1 MSTASD
7 ALIYCLSCRLLGPAR
22 SIGALALY
30 SAARAERV
38 LEDGAGCDFQAF
50 LPANGMGFSVG
61 AGPWSRNR
69 GGFAPVSS
77 HCPTAPRRIS

>member
-22 SIGALALY
+22 SVGELALHP
-30 SAARAERV
+30 AARAERV
-38 LEDGAGCDFQAF
+38 LEDGAGCNFLAF

-61 AGPWSRNR
+61 AGPWSCNQ
-69 GGFAPVSS
+69 GGFPPVSS